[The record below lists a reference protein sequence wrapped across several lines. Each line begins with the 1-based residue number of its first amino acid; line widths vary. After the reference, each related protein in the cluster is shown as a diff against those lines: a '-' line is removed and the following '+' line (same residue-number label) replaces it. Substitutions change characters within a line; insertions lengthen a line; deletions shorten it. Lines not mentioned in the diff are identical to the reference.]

1 MSPLKPLYALAIAL
15 LVVAFVGFGIS
26 AFYQEPQY
34 PGYPSGLGG
43 PEKEF
48 SPEQSQKMQ
57 EYREEERAY
66 REAYSDYNLVVAC
79 ICVGIAVLL
88 LVGSVVRMGSLPV
101 IGDGTTLG
109 AVFVLFYGLV
119 RAFMTNDEQ
128 VRFGAVAVGLAILLA
143 LVYWKYAR
151 LGGSPAVGKVPS
163 SPS

>member
-1 MSPLKPLYALAIAL
+1 MSPLKPLYALALAL

-34 PGYPSGLGG
+34 PAYPAGLEG
-43 PEKEF
+43 PQKEF
-48 SPEQSQKMQ
+48 TPEEKQKMQ

-79 ICVGIAVLL
+79 LCVSIAVLL

-109 AVFVLFYGLV
+109 AVFVLFYGV
-119 RAFMTNDEQ
+119 IRAFMTNDEQ
-128 VRFGAVAVGLAILLA
+128 IRFGAVAVGLAILLA
-143 LVYWKYAR
+143 LVYWKFSCS
-151 LGGSPAVGKVPS
+151 GGSFPEVGGVP
-163 SPS
+163 